1 MGEIVTVD
9 AAAVWPADHA
19 DEEGVVS
26 NWFVRPGT
34 AVDPG
39 DVLCEVQVEKVAVE
53 VTAPVGG
60 VVDDRLVAERDPI
73 TSETPLLTID
83 ESG

>member
-1 MGEIVTVD
+1 MAETVTVD
-9 AAAVWPADHA
+9 AAAVWPADHS

-26 NWFVRPGT
+26 NWFVRPGA

-39 DVLCEVQVEKVAVE
+39 DVVCEVQVEKVAVE

-60 VVDDRLVAERDPI
+60 VVADRLVAERDPI
-73 TSETPLLTID
+73 TGETPLLTID
-83 ESG
+83 ASG